1 MGNMKKR
8 KFLKSSALLMA
19 SPYLSPV
26 MEFYHPNQDE
36 PMKNWAGNLTY
47 HSKGVER
54 PENQEGLRSLVKTSD
69 CLKPLGTRH
78 SFNTIAD
85 THCKHLSLEK
95 MEGNI
100 SISSQNQT
108 VTLNGRVQYGVL
120 AKQLQESGFALHN
133 LASLPH
139 ISVAG
144 ACATGTH
151 GSGDQNGNLSSAVVG
166 LEMITAEGATVRLSK
181 NQHVGRFNGTVVNL
195 GALGVVT
202 RMTLKVMSTF
212 DVVQHVYEG
221 LALSSL
227 AEHFEDIFSTAYSV
241 SLFTDWQN
249 ESINQVWLKFKVD
262 QGRIPRIHKDLYG
275 ASLAQS
281 HLHPIKEISPEN
293 CTPQMGD
300 LGPWHERLPHFKMDF
315 TPSSGEELQSEYFV
329 PRTHAVEAIRAIY
342 DLGNEISPHLLI
354 SEIRSIAAD
363 RLWLS
368 PAFGRDS
375 IAIHF
380 TWKRDWDNVK
390 KLLPKIEEALIP
402 FRVRPHWG
410 KLFALDHLYLQEQY
424 DRMDDFR
431 DLMEEYDPKGK
442 FLNPFLKKYILGK
455 H

>member
-1 MGNMKKR
+1 MKKR
-8 KFLKSSALLMA
+8 KFLKNSAMLMA
-19 SPYLSPV
+19 SPYFSPV
-26 MEFYHPNQDE
+26 MGFYYPNQDE

-47 HSKGVER
+47 NAKGIESPKNLDR
-54 PENQEGLRSLVKTSD
+54 LGAFVKNSD
-69 CLKPLGTRH
+69 RIKPLGTRH

-85 THCKHLSLEK
+85 TNSKHLSLEE
-95 MEGNI
+95 MEGRI
-100 SISSQNQT
+100 SISAKNQT

-120 AKQLQESGFALHN
+120 AKRLQEAGFALHN

-166 LEMITAEGATVRLSK
+166 LEMITADGSTVRLSK
-181 NQHVGRFNGTVVNL
+181 DQHVGRFNGTVVNL

-202 RMTLKVMSTF
+202 RMTLRVMPSF

-221 LALSSL
+221 LSL
-227 AEHFEDIFSTAYSV
+227 ASLEEHFEDVFSTAYSV

-249 ESINQVWLKFKVD
+249 ESVNQVWLKFKVE

-275 ASLAQS
+275 ASIAQN
-281 HLHPIKEISPEN
+281 HLHPIKEISAEN

-329 PRTHAVEAIRAIY
+329 PRKHAIDAIKAIY
-342 DLGNEISPHLLI
+342 DLGDQIYPHLLI

-368 PAFGRDS
+368 PAYGRNS

-380 TWKRDWDNVK
+380 TWKRDWENVS
-390 KLLPKIEEALIP
+390 KLLPKIEEALTP
-402 FRVRPHWG
+402 FQVRPHWG
-410 KLFALDHLYLQEQY
+410 KLFTFNHQYLEQQY
-424 DRMDDFR
+424 ERMDDFR

-442 FLNPFLKKYILGK
+442 FLNTFLEQYILGK
-455 H
+455 GA